1 MEQLIYADLVS
12 MKETLERIF
21 MQKVNAKFAFK
32 LLTFLDEYQNE
43 LNKLSVLR
51 DKLIN
56 EDPQNAEIQFVEFLT
71 TTTCNLNNKL
81 SCSEL
86 IDNNIEISTTELLLL
101 RKVLKE

>member
-1 MEQLIYADLVS
+1 MEQLTYAEMVS
-12 MKETLERIF
+12 MKETLEKIF

-51 DKLIN
+51 DKLVKEEPI
-56 EDPQNAEIQFVEFLT
+56 NAEAQFIEFLT

-81 SCSEL
+81 SSSEL
-86 IDNNIEISTTELLLL
+86 VDNNIEISTTELLLL